1 MKFFI
6 TILFWAFAV
15 VFLTACSKNE
25 YIPRSEKES
34 AYAMLSKGGLELATV
49 NDIAG
54 FQEIPLAVTVSM
66 AKELKKDLA
75 ITIGLDEAAL
85 TEYNTRYLTEYKMI
99 PAGAVQLATSVTIP
113 GGVSTINVPLSVNI
127 AGLTGDPRDY
137 VIPVSIRD
145 AKSVPIDK
153 NYGTVLYRLN
163 RPDYTGN
170 FAASG
175 SRKALQADGT
185 VFLEQVYEPSAND
198 KTITRVERN
207 TYSISKVSNL
217 AVQATQVFKIEI
229 LDDNSVT
236 VTGTYGGFS
245 FLQIPNEP
253 SYFVPG
259 EKKLVLNYYYV
270 IPAGNTYSTREM
282 REVLIKK

>member
-1 MKFFI
+1 MKFFKKVLSW
-6 TILFWAFAV
+6 TFAA
-15 VFLTACSKNE
+15 VFLGACSKNE
-25 YIPRSEKES
+25 YIPKSEKES
-34 AYAMLSKGGLELATV
+34 AYAMLSKGGLELAEV
-49 NDIAG
+49 KDIAG
-54 FQEIPLAVTVSM
+54 FQEIPLAVSVSM
-66 AKELKKDLA
+66 AKDLKKDLA
-75 ITIGLDEAAL
+75 ITIDLDEAAL
-85 TEYNTRYLTEYKMI
+85 TEYNARYLTEYKMI

-113 GGVSTINVPLSVNI
+113 GGSSTINVPLSVNVADLI
-127 AGLTGDPRDY
+127 GDPRDY

-163 RPDYTGN
+163 RPDYTGD

-175 SRKALQADGT
+175 SRKAVQADGT
-185 VFLEQVYEPSAND
+185 VFLEQIYEPPTHD
-198 KTITRVERN
+198 KALTRIEGN

-217 AVQATQVFKIEI
+217 AIQGTQVFKIEI

-253 SYFVPG
+253 SYFVPA

-270 IPAGNTYSTREM
+270 IPAGDTYSTREM